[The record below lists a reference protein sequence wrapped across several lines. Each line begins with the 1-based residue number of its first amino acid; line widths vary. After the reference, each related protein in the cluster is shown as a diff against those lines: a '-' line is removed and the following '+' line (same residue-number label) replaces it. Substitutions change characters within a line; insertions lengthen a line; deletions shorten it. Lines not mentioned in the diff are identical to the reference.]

1 MGRKFACASM
11 LILLL
16 LPGVFGCQMKTA
28 GIKQSS
34 PIAGKE
40 TGGEQLTRN
49 DGLSAAVLKSIDDKV
64 AYSAGL
70 DAGLELQKIQLDINS
85 INHLI
90 QGIKD
95 SLLGNEPLL
104 TNDER
109 NQVRSEFLAIR
120 AERVAKELGAQ
131 AESNLA
137 AGERFLQE
145 NANKEGVKTLASGLQ
160 YRILKEGNGTT
171 PHREQKVTVH
181 YVVKGIDGTE
191 YDSTYKSGNPA
202 TVVVATTPLAWAEAL
217 QLMKTGEKR
226 EVYSPGFLAYGENG
240 VGENI
245 GAFQPLIFEL
255 ELIAV
260 H

>member
-1 MGRKFACASM
+1 MGRKFACASL

-16 LPGVFGCQMKTA
+16 MPGVFGCQMKTT
-28 GIKQSS
+28 GIKQSD
-34 PIAGKE
+34 PAAGNAA
-40 TGGEQLTRN
+40 GEQLTRN
-49 DGLSAAVLKSIDDKV
+49 DGLTAAVLKSVDDKV

-70 DAGLELQKIQLDINS
+70 DAGMQLQKIQLDINS

-109 NQVRSEFLAIR
+109 TRVRSEFLAVR
-120 AERVAKELGAQ
+120 AERTAKELGAQ
-131 AESNLA
+131 AEINLA
-137 AGERFLQE
+137 AGKRFLQE
-145 NANKEGVKTLASGLQ
+145 NAKKEGVKTLASGLQ
-160 YRILKEGNGTT
+160 YRILKEGNGTS

-181 YVVKGIDGTE
+181 YVVKGIEGTE
-191 YDSTYKSGNPA
+191 YDSTYKSGTPA
-202 TVVVATTPLAWAEAL
+202 SIVVANTPLAWAETL
-217 QLMKTGEKR
+217 QLMKTGEKW